1 MFGFVPRS
9 EVFFDLLDKLA
20 ATVSRGAAMLAE
32 AADGGAADFAALRDR
47 IKVVEH
53 EGDQITHETIQQINR
68 SFITPLDREDIHTL
82 VCRLD
87 DILDLVDTAIAR
99 IVMYRIDGLTDEAQA
114 MIRNLAKATTVVAEG
129 VQRLRRSRGYEDIL
143 TCCIEIHTCEN
154 EGDRLEHVAL
164 ASLFDRH
171 TDPITIIKWKDVYQ
185 DLEAAVD
192 RCEDAANVLETLALK
207 SA

>member
-1 MFGFVPRS
+1 M
-9 EVFFDLLDKLA
+9 
-20 ATVSRGAAMLAE
+20 
-32 AADGGAADFAALRDR
+32 
-47 IKVVEH
+47 VEH

-68 SFITPLDREDIHTL
+68 SFVTPLDREDIHTL

-87 DILDLVDTAIAR
+87 DILDLVDTAISR
-99 IVMYRIDGLTDEAQA
+99 IVMYKIDRLTEDAKA
-114 MIRNLAKATTVVAEG
+114 MIRNLTKATAVVAQG
-129 VQRLRRSRGYEDIL
+129 VRRLRKSRGYEDIL

-154 EGDRLEHVAL
+154 EGDRLEHVAI

-171 TDPITIIKWKDVYQ
+171 TDPLTIIKWKDVYQ

-192 RCEDAANVLETLALK
+192 HCEDAANVLESLALK

>member
-1 MFGFVPRS
+1 MLGFVPRS
-9 EVFFDLLDKLA
+9 QVFFDLLDKLA
-20 ATVSRGAAMLAE
+20 QTVHRGAHMLRE
-32 AADGGAADFAALRDR
+32 AADEDVDFRALWER

-53 EGDQITHETIQQINR
+53 EGDQVTHETIQQINR

-87 DILDLVDTAIAR
+87 DILDLVDTAMSR
-99 IVMYRIDGLTDEAQA
+99 IVMYKIDRLTDDARA
-114 MIRNLAKATTVVAEG
+114 MIENLAKATGSVVEG
-129 VQRLRRSRGYEDIL
+129 VRRLRKSRGYEDIL

-154 EGDRLEHVAL
+154 EGDRLEHVAI
-164 ASLFDRH
+164 ASLFEQHLDAV
-171 TDPITIIKWKDVYQ
+171 TIIKWKDVYQ

-192 RCEDAANVLETLALK
+192 RCEDAANVIETLALK